1 MRLRKAFFMI
11 VISCMGAGCS
21 VSAKDES
28 VRDIAR
34 KYHAVDAENFIEY
47 SFDIDKYLSDRGLKR
62 GGEPFYERE
71 RRLSNN
77 YISLP
82 IAVSRGNDDFVKV
95 LILDNRLTLRYE
107 EEYKREYF
115 DENGRKILSEAYEK
129 NDMLFINGNAKCL
142 LLANQDC
149 KKINES
155 EVQLTAIDKIVIND
169 RSSVVETEPYSA
181 FDYNSGIYRLFYSN
195 VNIKTGVVFRDT
207 IAQASRGCEENKKT
221 NLIICPSVIYKTKKI
236 GKSIVLTPEKIQ
248 RDPISLV
255 IDADHSRMI
264 KKRSENNFT
273 DMITVMPLSDD
284 LSVNLVKTRKNLLI
298 DEIERESGLFFE
310 GGSFV
315 YGSTIAGFN
324 SSARISSYGM
334 KLSECGTLI
343 SVIKTGTNKNKKEDK
358 LSSFNLC
365 KFKKWNVYE
374 SK

>member
-1 MRLRKAFFMI
+1 
-11 VISCMGAGCS
+11 MGAGCS

-95 LILDNRLTLRYE
+95 LIFDNRLTLRYE
-107 EEYKREYF
+107 EEYKRGYF

-155 EVQLTAIDKIVIND
+155 EEQLATINKIVIND
-169 RSSVVETEPYSA
+169 KSSVVEAEPYSA

-221 NLIICPSVIYKTKKI
+221 NLIICPSVIYKTKKE

-343 SVIKTGTNKNKKEDK
+343 SVIKASTNKNKKEDK

-365 KFKKWNVYE
+365 KFKKWNGYE